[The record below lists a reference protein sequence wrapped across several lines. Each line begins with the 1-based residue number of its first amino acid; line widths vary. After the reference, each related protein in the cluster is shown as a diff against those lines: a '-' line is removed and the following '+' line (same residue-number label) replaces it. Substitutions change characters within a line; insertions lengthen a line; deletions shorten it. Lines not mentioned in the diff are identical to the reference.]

1 MSLESDVNSCI
12 QLLDDARNELAREP
26 ASDHA
31 LRRLEG
37 IKENARTLFVR
48 LQDEEK
54 KARYHH
60 SEYMRGAVKL
70 GHGAA
75 QADMKNAGAGATYYA
90 KQVTRL
96 SQKLRSAIQESTE
109 EATPISARTFDA
121 APTEDN
127 LEGRI
132 SLTDSPHLDTLQ
144 RQWLDSS
151 WLEKQTEEA
160 KKPLEKY
167 SVMKEVDEWEEK
179 EKEMYYYLRARL
191 NRPKADQYS

>member
-96 SQKLRSAIQESTE
+96 SQKLRSAIQESGK
-109 EATPISARTFDA
+109 EATPISAITFDA

-127 LEGRI
+127 LERRI
-132 SLTDSPHLDTLQ
+132 SPTGSPHLDTLQ

-167 SVMKEVDEWEEK
+167 SVMKEVDESEEK
-179 EKEMYYYLRARL
+179 EREMYYYLRARL
-191 NRPKADQYS
+191 NRPKADQDS